1 MWLLLVFF
9 IMADLVFF
17 KGLCLKML
25 YALCIVSVFMII
37 GLFMFLMALLE
48 WVFVSVLHLF

>member
-9 IMADLVFF
+9 IMADLGLLE
-17 KGLCLKML
+17 GLCLKML
-25 YALCIVSVFMII
+25 YALCVVSVCMII